1 MLEQKLFFTRHGEY
15 TIWEKISMNNKENLY
30 HIKLEIEDIFQ
41 IDLGEDERVII
52 NNIYNLYN
60 RESKENKVV
69 IENIID
75 NNFYRDDK
83 SDFNAILY
91 KFDNSNININT
102 VDNKLNKLSE
112 RVDLYDESEFEIDKF
127 TDIESRIVDIRLRSK
142 KLDYYKGSSNEQV
155 LNTEVRIY
163 LNWGLVVMTDF
174 SDYTRKKSIK
184 NNLIS
189 DISHIIM
196 GSESKIE
203 ECILSDMTLRVLLKQ
218 SKNNASKYKFTID
231 GLMDVDFSIIDGNSE
246 NPLYYEHLR
255 GFYEKSK
262 LSAIKISMNSNSEK
276 NITIDGNKAKIRA
289 QSKNLTDSDINEFM
303 GCLNEVMRYD
313 YLNKDYSLE
322 VFEKTKNKLVGTT
335 IQRKNTIEGLY
346 NEVYQAIYKELG
358 DNVDIDIKSI
368 LNNSFFYC
376 LLNNV
381 KINYSRNINLELDSK
396 TIKLISKLFAINS
409 ETINKLYTDL
419 IYIGKHTEID
429 ILEEI
434 DRYIMDEGVE
444 NVG

>member
-155 LNTEVRIY
+155 
-163 LNWGLVVMTDF
+163 
-174 SDYTRKKSIK
+174 
-184 NNLIS
+184 
-189 DISHIIM
+189 
-196 GSESKIE
+196 
-203 ECILSDMTLRVLLKQ
+203 
-218 SKNNASKYKFTID
+218 
-231 GLMDVDFSIIDGNSE
+231 
-246 NPLYYEHLR
+246 
-255 GFYEKSK
+255 
-262 LSAIKISMNSNSEK
+262 
-276 NITIDGNKAKIRA
+276 
-289 QSKNLTDSDINEFM
+289 
-303 GCLNEVMRYD
+303 
-313 YLNKDYSLE
+313 
-322 VFEKTKNKLVGTT
+322 
-335 IQRKNTIEGLY
+335 
-346 NEVYQAIYKELG
+346 
-358 DNVDIDIKSI
+358 
-368 LNNSFFYC
+368 
-376 LLNNV
+376 
-381 KINYSRNINLELDSK
+381 
-396 TIKLISKLFAINS
+396 
-409 ETINKLYTDL
+409 
-419 IYIGKHTEID
+419 
-429 ILEEI
+429 
-434 DRYIMDEGVE
+434 
-444 NVG
+444 